1 MFKIIDND
9 REYSII
15 ATLIM
20 TKSIRAL
27 ARKPKDIIVSPAGQ
41 KKKKKKKQQ
50 SIPAFSALT
59 PKKRNKPMRSDRSLY
74 TIKFLRQVTP
84 NSVKTKPSKPSRSQK

>member
-41 KKKKKKKQQ
+41 KKKKKK
-50 SIPAFSALT
+50 S
-59 PKKRNKPMRSDRSLY
+59 KKPYPL
-74 TIKFLRQVTP
+74 FQP
-84 NSVKTKPSKPSRSQK
+84 